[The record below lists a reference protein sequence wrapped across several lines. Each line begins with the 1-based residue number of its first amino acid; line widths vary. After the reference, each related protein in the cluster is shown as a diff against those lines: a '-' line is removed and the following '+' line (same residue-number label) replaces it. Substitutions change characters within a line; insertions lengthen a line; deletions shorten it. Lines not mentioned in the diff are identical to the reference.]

1 MGEEFLY
8 HYTTLDKLALILRNR
23 TIRLNPLDKMDD
35 LQENMSSD
43 VKNFGKIFF
52 ASSWTDEATESIPM
66 WKMYASMESGVRIGL
81 PKNPFKRYPEQATV
95 KETGELIDYDVL
107 IPISE
112 LRQKGIYTTEH
123 EKLSILVKMNYTY
136 DLNLLEPKILGEDE
150 KSLVISPFGKYKSKF
165 WEFQKEWRYLLWF
178 IKPNAWNNGNNFFEE
193 VLAGNVTLPINYF
206 DLKID
211 DGCFNKMEVLIS
223 PKMSDG
229 NRILL
234 DTLINRYNPTALLK
248 ESVLR
253 GKM

>member
-23 TIRLNPLDKMDD
+23 TIRLSPLDKMDD
-35 LQENMSSD
+35 LQENMTSD
-43 VKNFGKIFF
+43 VKNFGRIFF
-52 ASSWTDEATESIPM
+52 ASSWTEEATESIPM

-112 LRQKGIYTTEH
+112 LHQKGIYTTEH
-123 EKLSILVKMNYTY
+123 EKISILVKMNYTY
-136 DLNLLEPKILGEDE
+136 DLNLLEPKILGENE

-178 IKPNAWNNGNNFFEE
+178 IKPDPWNNGNNFFEE

-223 PKMSDG
+223 PKMSEG

-234 DTLINRYNPTALLK
+234 DTLIERYNPTALLK
-248 ESVLR
+248 KSDLD
-253 GKM
+253 GKI

>member
-1 MGEEFLY
+1 MAEEFLY

-23 TIRLNPLDKMDD
+23 TIRLSPLDKMDD
-35 LQENMSSD
+35 LQENMTSD
-43 VKNFGKIFF
+43 VKNFGRIFF
-52 ASSWTDEATESIPM
+52 ASSWTEEATESIPM

-81 PKNPFKRYPEQATV
+81 PKNPFKRYPEQA
-95 KETGELIDYDVL
+95 DDVL
-107 IPISE
+107 IPLEE
-112 LRQKGIYTTEH
+112 LRQKGIYTTAYD
-123 EKLSILVKMNYTY
+123 KLSILVKMDYNN
-136 DLNLLEPKILGEDE
+136 DINLLEPKILGEDGE
-150 KSLVISPFGKYKSKF
+150 SIVFSTFGKYKSKF

>member
-35 LQENMSSD
+35 LQENMTSD
-43 VKNFGKIFF
+43 VKNFGRIFF
-52 ASSWTDEATESIPM
+52 ASSWTEEATESIPM

-81 PKNPFKRYPEQATV
+81 PKNPFKRYPEQVTV

-112 LRQKGIYTTEH
+112 LHQKGIYSTEH
-123 EKLSILVKMNYTY
+123 EKISILVKMNYTY

-150 KSLVISPFGKYKSKF
+150 KSLEFSTFGKYKSEY

-178 IKPNAWNNGNNFFEE
+178 IKPNAWNNGNNFYEE

-223 PKMSDG
+223 PKMSEG

-234 DTLINRYNPTALLK
+234 DTLIKRYKPTALLK

>member
-35 LQENMSSD
+35 LQENMTSD
-43 VKNFGKIFF
+43 VKNFGRIFF
-52 ASSWTDEATESIPM
+52 ASSSTEEATESIPM

-81 PKNPFKRYPEQATV
+81 PKNPFKRYPAQATV
-95 KETGELIDYDVL
+95 KETGELINYDVL
-107 IPISE
+107 IPLEE
-112 LRQKGIYTTEH
+112 LYQKGIYTTAYD
-123 EKLSILVKMNYTY
+123 KLSILVKMDYNN
-136 DLNLLEPKILGEDE
+136 DINLLEPKILGEDG
-150 KSLVISPFGKYKSKF
+150 KSLVFSTFGKYKSEYWK
-165 WEFQKEWRYLLWF
+165 FQKEWRYLLWF
-178 IKPNAWNNGNNFFEE
+178 DKPDPWNNGNNFFEE

-223 PKMSDG
+223 PKMSEG

-234 DTLINRYNPTALLK
+234 DTLIKRYNPTALLK

>member
-8 HYTTLDKLALILRNR
+8 HYTTLAKLALILRNR

-150 KSLVISPFGKYKSKF
+150 KSLVIFSFGKYKSKF

-178 IKPNAWNNGNNFFEE
+178 IKPNAWNKGNNFFKE
-193 VLAGNVTLPINYF
+193 VCAGNVTLPINYF

-211 DGCFNKMEVLIS
+211 DECFNKMEVLVS
-223 PKMSDG
+223 PKMSEG

-234 DTLINRYNPTALLK
+234 DTLIKRYNPTALLK
-248 ESVLR
+248 ESMLR

>member
-35 LQENMSSD
+35 LQENMTSD
-43 VKNFGKIFF
+43 VKNFGRIFF

-123 EKLSILVKMNYTY
+123 KKLNILVKMNYTY

-150 KSLVISPFGKYKSKF
+150 KSLVISPFGKYKSKY

-178 IKPNAWNNGNNFFEE
+178 IKPNAWNNGNNFYEE

>member
-1 MGEEFLY
+1 MAEEFLY

-43 VKNFGKIFF
+43 VKNFGRIFF

-123 EKLSILVKMNYTY
+123 KKLSILVKMNYTY

-150 KSLVISPFGKYKSKF
+150 KSLVISPFGKYKSKY

-178 IKPNAWNNGNNFFEE
+178 IKPNAWNNGNNFYEE

>member
-35 LQENMSSD
+35 LQENMTSD

-136 DLNLLEPKILGEDE
+136 DLNLLEPKILGEDG
-150 KSLVISPFGKYKSKF
+150 KSLVFSTFGKYKSEYWK
-165 WEFQKEWRYLLWF
+165 FQKEWRYLLWF
-178 IKPNAWNNGNNFFEE
+178 DKPDPWNNGNNFFEE

-211 DGCFNKMEVLIS
+211 DGCFNKMEVLVS
-223 PKMSDG
+223 PKMSEG

-234 DTLINRYNPTALLK
+234 DTLIKRYNPTALLK